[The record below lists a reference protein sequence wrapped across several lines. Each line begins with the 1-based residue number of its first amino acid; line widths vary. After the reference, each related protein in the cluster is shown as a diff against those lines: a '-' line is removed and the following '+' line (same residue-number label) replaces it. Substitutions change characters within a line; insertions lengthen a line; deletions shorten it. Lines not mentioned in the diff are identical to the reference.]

1 MRSRCV
7 SRSVS
12 LPLCETGGTN
22 SVERKHRIV
31 ARVNADAGTKSL
43 GGATCSVSAL
53 GFEVT
58 VTSTGQQDIP
68 PPRTGLLE
76 FGFAGALVAEWWGQF
91 GMSAIRS
98 GWLC

>member
-1 MRSRCV
+1 MVIKLKSGCR
-7 SRSVS
+7 
-12 LPLCETGGTN
+12 
-22 SVERKHRIV
+22 
-31 ARVNADAGTKSL
+31 TKSRA
-43 GGATCSVSAL
+43 GATCRLTVSGL
-53 GFEVT
+53 GVT
-58 VTSTGQQDIP
+58 VTSTGQHDIP